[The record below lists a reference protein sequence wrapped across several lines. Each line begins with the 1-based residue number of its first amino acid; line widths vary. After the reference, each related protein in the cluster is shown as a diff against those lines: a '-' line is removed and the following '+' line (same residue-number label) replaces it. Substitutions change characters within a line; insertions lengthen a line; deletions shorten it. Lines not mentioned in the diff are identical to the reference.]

1 MAVVNK
7 IKDKTLSTMA
17 KKGRKP
23 KSETEK
29 MYFSEVQENAVKE
42 YLKTDSVERRNEI
55 FNGILKPAFTKMIES
70 IIRRYKLF
78 VPEEEFDETFN
89 DIMSFLST
97 KMDKY
102 DPEKHH
108 KAYSYYGTICKNQL
122 IYKINQFKKK
132 IERNEPYDDTYE
144 KFQNSID
151 YSTNT
156 DSNTLA
162 SDLTSGIAKKIDE
175 MMNDS
180 SIHLS
185 DNERKVGSVLC
196 ELFNNW
202 EGILTDDGSNKLNKS
217 KVLYY
222 LRENTL
228 LSTKEV
234 RDNMKKYKFAYYE
247 LKKKMIEDL

>member
-1 MAVVNK
+1 MAVVNNDL
-7 IKDKTLSTMA
+7 IFTITMA
-17 KKGRKP
+17 KRGRPAK
-23 KSETEK
+23 TEQGK
-29 MYFSEVQENAVKE
+29 MYFSEKQEEAVKK
-42 YLKTDSVERRNEI
+42 YLETTNPEERNKI
-55 FNGILKPAFTKMIES
+55 FNETLKPAFTKMVES

-102 DPEKHH
+102 DPGKHH

-122 IYKINQFKKK
+122 IYKINQFKRK

-144 KFQNSID
+144 NFQNNIQ
-151 YSTNT
+151 YSSPAEENNFAQ
-156 DSNTLA
+156 DLVSNIV
-162 SDLTSGIAKKIDE
+162 GKIHDMINDE
-175 MMNDS
+175 S
-180 SIHLS
+180 ARLS
-185 DNERKVGSVLC
+185 ENEKKVGAVLC
-196 ELFNNW
+196 ELFTNW
-202 EGILTDDGSNKLNKS
+202 ENVLVDDGSNKLNKS
-217 KVLYY
+217 KILYY

-247 LKKKMIEDL
+247 IKKKMLED